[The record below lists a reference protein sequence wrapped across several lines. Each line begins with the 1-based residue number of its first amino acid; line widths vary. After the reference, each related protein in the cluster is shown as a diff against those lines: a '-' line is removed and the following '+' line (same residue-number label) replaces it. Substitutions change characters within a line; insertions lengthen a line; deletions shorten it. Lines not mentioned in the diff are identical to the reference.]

1 MGLAEFLLALARS
14 CNEALR
20 RNKLPV
26 FLSVIALVLTTTLA
40 LTSDYDERPRYR
52 KFILPK
58 IEKAERQ
65 FFDIM
70 REAERESDPDW
81 RAAYFIEGHRRAKA
95 ALRVAS
101 EERPATPV
109 ARKAQRELVRY
120 YDLVTEEIAIIRTEM
135 SFNENYDYLAEWK
148 RRNAELM
155 PIRARWVAWIEP
167 H

>member
-70 REAERESDPDW
+70 QEAERESDPDW

-101 EERPATPV
+101 DERPMTP
-109 ARKAQRELVRY
+109 
-120 YDLVTEEIAIIRTEM
+120 
-135 SFNENYDYLAEWK
+135 N
-148 RRNAELM
+148 
-155 PIRARWVAWIEP
+155 
-167 H
+167 